1 MKRTSEKNNH
11 MVSKAKLYILKL
23 VPKLKHKQVV
33 EVTTS

>member
-11 MVSKAKLYILKL
+11 MVSKATLYILKL